1 MARVKPDRAA
11 APAQPWRLRS
21 LTLSALPLLNHFLDR
36 LQLDALLA
44 RYLPQRDRRLR
55 LPPATALALL
65 LRNILIGRAPV
76 YALEEWAAPFDPALL
91 HLTQAQMSVLNDDR
105 VGRALDHLFDAD
117 RASLLTEVVVRAV
130 QEFRVNLDELHND
143 STSVTFSGEYRDAAR
158 GRLRRGQRTLVITH
172 GHNKDHR
179 PDLKQLL
186 WMLTVSADGAVPV
199 HYRAADGNTTD
210 DQTHCHTWDTLH
222 QLLGRADFLYVADSK
237 LCTREALTYIAAQG
251 GRFLTVLPRTRR
263 EDRWFRDWLQTH
275 TPAWQEVRRA
285 PHPRRHH
292 GRPDIYR
299 LTDSPIRSA
308 EGYRILWVY
317 GSLKAEQDHT
327 ARQGRIEKGIFALEA
342 LETRLRAPRCRF
354 RTGAAVAQSA
364 EAALSITGAER
375 WIAFTVEQQR
385 QDSYRQ
391 TQRGRPG
398 PHTHYVRRER
408 QRFHLTWSPR
418 TDAIDYDAR
427 SDGMFPLLT
436 NCDHLSG
443 AELLAK
449 YKYQPQLEKRHE
461 QLKTV
466 HAVAPVMLKS
476 VARIEALLF
485 VYFLAL
491 LLDALIER
499 ELRHAMRTAGID
511 SLPLYP
517 ETRLCRAPTTDRLI
531 DLFADLQRHHLLAG
545 HRCVQV
551 FHPQLNALQTQVLD
565 LLGVPHS
572 AYAVSR

>member
-1 MARVKPDRAA
+1 M
-11 APAQPWRLRS
+11 
-21 LTLSALPLLNHFLDR
+21 
-36 LQLDALLA
+36 
-44 RYLPQRDRRLR
+44 
-55 LPPATALALL
+55 
-65 LRNILIGRAPV
+65 
-76 YALEEWAAPFDPALL
+76 
-91 HLTQAQMSVLNDDR
+91 
-105 VGRALDHLFDAD
+105 
-117 RASLLTEVVVRAV
+117 
-130 QEFRVNLDELHND
+130 
-143 STSVTFSGEYRDAAR
+143 
-158 GRLRRGQRTLVITH
+158 
-172 GHNKDHR
+172 
-179 PDLKQLL
+179 
-186 WMLTVSADGAVPV
+186 
-199 HYRAADGNTTD
+199 
-210 DQTHCHTWDTLH
+210 
-222 QLLGRADFLYVADSK
+222 
-237 LCTREALTYIAAQG
+237 
-251 GRFLTVLPRTRR
+251 
-263 EDRWFRDWLQTH
+263 
-275 TPAWQEVRRA
+275 RRA

-292 GRPDIYR
+292 GPPDIYR

-317 GSLKAEQDHT
+317 SSLKAEQDHT
-327 ARQGRIEKGIFALEA
+327 ARQGRIEKGILALEA

-499 ELRHAMRTAGID
+499 ELRHAMRAAGID

-531 DLFADLQRHHLLAG
+531 DLFGDLQRHHLLAG
-545 HRCVQV
+545 HRCVRV
-551 FHPQLNALQTQVLD
+551 FHPQLHALQTQVLD